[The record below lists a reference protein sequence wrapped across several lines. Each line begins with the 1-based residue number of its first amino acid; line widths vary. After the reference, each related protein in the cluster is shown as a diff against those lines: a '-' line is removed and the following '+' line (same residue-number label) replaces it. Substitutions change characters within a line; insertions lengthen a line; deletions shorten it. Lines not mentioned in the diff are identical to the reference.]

1 MVIVLNVLLP
11 VLLLSVLAA
20 GMWRYNKTKN
30 KWTVIKTGV
39 IMIMVMMVYMLIQPS
54 YLPKGKAPRMQGVT
68 FEQKEVELKD
78 NLSKPEERD
87 INKTITVKEE
97 VKNILKEEK

>member
-1 MVIVLNVLLP
+1 MVIILNVLLP
-11 VLLLSVLAA
+11 ILLLSVLAA

-30 KWTVIKTGV
+30 KVTVVKTGV
-39 IMIMVMMVYMLIQPS
+39 IMIVVMIVYMLIQPS

-78 NLSKPEERD
+78 NLSKPKERD
-87 INKTITVKEE
+87 INETITVKEE

>member
-1 MVIVLNVLLP
+1 MVVVLM
-11 VLLLSVLAA
+11 S
-20 GMWRYNKTKN
+20 
-30 KWTVIKTGV
+30 
-39 IMIMVMMVYMLIQPS
+39 YMLIQPS

-78 NLSKPEERD
+78 RLSKPKERN
-87 INKTITVKEE
+87 INETITVKEE

>member
-1 MVIVLNVLLP
+1 MVIILNVLLP

-30 KWTVIKTGV
+30 KWTVVKTGV
-39 IMIMVMMVYMLIQPS
+39 IMVVVMIVYMLIQPS
-54 YLPKGKAPRMQGVT
+54 YLPKGKAPRMQGIT

-78 NLSKPEERD
+78 NLSKPKERD
-87 INKTITVKEE
+87 INETITIKKE

>member
-20 GMWRYNKTKN
+20 GMWRCNKTKN
-30 KWTVIKTGV
+30 KWTVVKTGV
-39 IMIMVMMVYMLIQPS
+39 IMVVVMMVYMLIQPS

-87 INKTITVKEE
+87 INDTITVRKEVQE
-97 VKNILKEEK
+97 ILKEEK

>member
-1 MVIVLNVLLP
+1 MVIILNVLLP

-30 KWTVIKTGV
+30 KRTVINTGV
-39 IMIMVMMVYMLIQPS
+39 IMVVAMMIYMLIQPS
-54 YLPKGKAPRMQGVT
+54 YLPKRKAPRMQGVT

-78 NLSKPEERD
+78 NLSKPKERD
-87 INKTITVKEE
+87 VNETITVKEE
-97 VKNILKEEK
+97 VKNILK

>member
-1 MVIVLNVLLP
+1 MVIILNVLLP

-30 KWTVIKTGV
+30 KWTVVKTGV
-39 IMIMVMMVYMLIQPS
+39 IMIVAMMVYMLIQPS
-54 YLPKGKAPRMQGVT
+54 YLPKGKAPRMKGVT

-78 NLSKPEERD
+78 NLSKPKERD
-87 INKTITVKEE
+87 INETITIKEE

>member
-1 MVIVLNVLLP
+1 MVIILNVLLP

-30 KWTVIKTGV
+30 KWTAVKTGV
-39 IMIMVMMVYMLIQPS
+39 IMVVVMMMYMLIQPS

-78 NLSKPEERD
+78 NLSKPKERD
-87 INKTITVKEE
+87 INDTITVRKEVQE
-97 VKNILKEEK
+97 ILKEEK

>member
-1 MVIVLNVLLP
+1 MVIVLNVFLP

-20 GMWRYNKTKN
+20 GMWHYNKTKN

-39 IMIMVMMVYMLIQPS
+39 IMVVVMMIYMLIQPS
-54 YLPKGKAPRMQGVT
+54 YLPKGKAPRMQGVA

-78 NLSKPEERD
+78 NLSKPKARD
-87 INKTITVKEE
+87 VNETITVKEE

>member
-1 MVIVLNVLLP
+1 MVIILNVLLP
-11 VLLLSVLAA
+11 VLMLSVLAA

-30 KWTVIKTGV
+30 KWTVVKTGI
-39 IMIMVMMVYMLIQPS
+39 IMVVVMMVYMLIQPS

-78 NLSKPEERD
+78 NLSKPKERD
-87 INKTITVKEE
+87 INKTITIKEE

>member
-1 MVIVLNVLLP
+1 MVIILNVLLP
-11 VLLLSVLAA
+11 VLLLSALAA

-30 KWTVIKTGV
+30 KWTVIKTGI
-39 IMIMVMMVYMLIQPS
+39 IMIAVMMIYMLIQPS

-78 NLSKPEERD
+78 NLSKPKERD
-87 INKTITVKEE
+87 INETITVKEE

>member
-1 MVIVLNVLLP
+1 MVIILNVLLP

-20 GMWRYNKTKN
+20 GMWQYNKTKN

-39 IMIMVMMVYMLIQPS
+39 IMIAVMMVYMLIQPS

-78 NLSKPEERD
+78 NLSKPKERD
-87 INKTITVKEE
+87 INETITIREE

>member
-1 MVIVLNVLLP
+1 MVIILNVLLP
-11 VLLLSVLAA
+11 VLLLSILAA

-39 IMIMVMMVYMLIQPS
+39 IMIAVMMIYMLIQPS

-78 NLSKPEERD
+78 NLSKPKERD
-87 INKTITVKEE
+87 INENITIKEE

>member
-1 MVIVLNVLLP
+1 MVIVLNVLPP

-78 NLSKPEERD
+78 NLSKPKERD
-87 INKTITVKEE
+87 INENITIKEE

>member
-30 KWTVIKTGV
+30 KWTVVKTGV
-39 IMIMVMMVYMLIQPS
+39 IMVVVMMVYMLIQPS
-54 YLPKGKAPRMQGVT
+54 YLPKGKTPRMQGVT

-78 NLSKPEERD
+78 NLSKPKERD
-87 INKTITVKEE
+87 VNETITIKEE

>member
-1 MVIVLNVLLP
+1 MVIILNILLP

-30 KWTVIKTGV
+30 KLTVINTGV
-39 IMIMVMMVYMLIQPS
+39 IMVVAMMIYMLIQPS

-78 NLSKPEERD
+78 SLSKPKERN
-87 INKTITVKEE
+87 INETITVKEE

>member
-30 KWTVIKTGV
+30 KWTVVKTGV
-39 IMIMVMMVYMLIQPS
+39 IMVVVMMSYMLIQPS

-78 NLSKPEERD
+78 NLSKPKERD
-87 INKTITVKEE
+87 INKTIPIKEE

>member
-1 MVIVLNVLLP
+1 MVIILNVLLP

-30 KWTVIKTGV
+30 KWTVVKTGV
-39 IMIMVMMVYMLIQPS
+39 IMVGVMMSYMLIQPS
-54 YLPKGKAPRMQGVT
+54 YLPKGKVPRMQGVT